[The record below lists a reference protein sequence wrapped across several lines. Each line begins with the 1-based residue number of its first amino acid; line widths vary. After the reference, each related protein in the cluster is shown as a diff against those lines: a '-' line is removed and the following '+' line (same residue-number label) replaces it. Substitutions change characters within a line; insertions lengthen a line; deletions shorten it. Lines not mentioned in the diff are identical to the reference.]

1 MSVSIV
7 YHGHSTFEVHSGDH
21 HLIVDPFLNQNPL
34 ADIKADAVN
43 AKHILLSHAHFDHV
57 ADAEAIAGKNSAAIY
72 CNVEMSQYYSGRG
85 LKNVVGLN
93 QGGTCNTPFGKLSL
107 TVAFHTS
114 TFPDGTA
121 GGVACGMVIEI
132 GGRRIYYSGDTA
144 LFGDMALIGRLWKP
158 DIAILPI
165 GDHYT
170 MGPGHAVLAAE
181 MIGSPHIM
189 PVHFNT
195 FPPIA
200 QNPEAFAEDVR
211 IKGVKP
217 VVLKPGGKFEL

>member
-34 ADIKADAVN
+34 SDIKADAVN
-43 AKHILLSHAHFDHV
+43 PKHILLSHAHFDHV
-57 ADAEAIAGKNSAAIY
+57 ADAEALAAKNEAAIY
-72 CNVEMSQYYSGRG
+72 CNVEMSQYYAGRG

-114 TFPDGTA
+114 TFPDGAA
-121 GGVACGMVIEI
+121 GGVACGMVVEI
-132 GGRRIYYSGDTA
+132 GGKRIYYAGDTA

-181 MIGSPHIM
+181 MIGAPWVM

>member
-1 MSVSIV
+1 
-7 YHGHSTFEVHSGDH
+7 
-21 HLIVDPFLNQNPL
+21 
-34 ADIKADAVN
+34 
-43 AKHILLSHAHFDHV
+43 
-57 ADAEAIAGKNSAAIY
+57 
-72 CNVEMSQYYSGRG
+72 
-85 LKNVVGLN
+85 
-93 QGGTCNTPFGKLSL
+93 
-107 TVAFHTS
+107 
-114 TFPDGTA
+114 
-121 GGVACGMVIEI
+121 MVIEI

-211 IKGVKP
+211 IKGIKP

>member
-7 YHGHSTFEVHSGDH
+7 YHGHSTFEVRSGDH

-34 ADIKADAVN
+34 SDIKADAIK
-43 AKHILLSHAHFDHV
+43 ATHILLSHAHFDHM
-57 ADAEAIAGKNSAAIY
+57 ADAEAIAKKNSAVIY
-72 CNVEMSQYYSGRG
+72 CNFEMSEYYSGRG

-93 QGGTCNTPFGKLSL
+93 QGGTCTTPFGKLSL
-107 TVAFHTS
+107 TIAFHTS
-114 TFPDGTA
+114 TFPDGA
-121 GGVACGMVIEI
+121 PGGVASGMVIEI

-158 DIAILPI
+158 DLAILPI
-165 GDHYT
+165 GDQYT

-181 MIGSPHIM
+181 MIGSPQVM

-200 QNPEAFAEDVR
+200 QNPEAFAEDIR
-211 IKGVKP
+211 IKGFKP
-217 VVLKPGGKFEL
+217 AVLKPGEQLEL